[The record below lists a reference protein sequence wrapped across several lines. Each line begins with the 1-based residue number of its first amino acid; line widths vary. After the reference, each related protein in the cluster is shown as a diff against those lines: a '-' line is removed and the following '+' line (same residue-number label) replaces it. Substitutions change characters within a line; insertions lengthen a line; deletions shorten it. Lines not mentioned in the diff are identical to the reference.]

1 MLATQLD
8 PAPHG
13 LIVLRAACVERDEQP
28 DRKRDGPGGPVQDVR
43 RLGQNFR
50 HGSTEAQSKK
60 DAAKDCDD
68 GPARPHILLRRHV
81 SNRGFTLGGLGL
93 HPRLA
98 WANGV
103 IEIALSPVLWR
114 WTGWDL
120 NPGLPACKAGDLP
133 LIYRPRRAHSVAAQ
147 MKLSARIRGPTGLN
161 AYPLPGDEGAVDRAA
176 ERALRWFVGLSLLAG
191 GLVLLAGA
199 IQFGTLGG
207 PIWVIPLAGVVAAVL
222 AILTGATE
230 GGPRSP
236 ILPASA
242 WIVSAVLGILWARLD
257 SVGPAFL
264 NGYPAGVSV
273 GPGFWT
279 FRRQFGG
286 RPRP

>member
-8 PAPHG
+8 PAPHD

-28 DRKRDGPGGPVQDVR
+28 DRKRDGPGGPVQDVG

-81 SNRGFTLGGLGL
+81 LNRGFTLGGLGL

-147 MKLSARIRGPTGLN
+147 MKLSAGIRGPARLN
-161 AYPLPGDEGAVDRAA
+161 AYPLPKDEGTMGRAA
-176 ERALRWFVGLSLLAG
+176 DRALRWFVGLSLLAG
-191 GLVLLAGA
+191 GLVILAGA

-207 PIWVIPLAGVVAAVL
+207 PIWVIPLAGVVAAGL
-222 AILTGATE
+222 ALLTGANE
-230 GGPRSP
+230 RGPPSP
-236 ILPASA
+236 ILPPSPL
-242 WIVSAVLGILWARLD
+242 VLSGFLGVLW
-257 SVGPAFL
+257 GP
-264 NGYPAGVSV
+264 PAPP
-273 GPGFWT
+273 GPPLPDGL
-279 FRRQFGG
+279 
-286 RPRP
+286 P